1 MFPCYTY
8 SLVAKNVHTVLMA
21 LTNSMQKPDIPA
33 NESDRLV
40 ALDRYKILDTLPEQ
54 VYDDLTQLAADICGT
69 SIALISLVDK
79 DRQWFKSRVG
89 IDATETPRDISFCGH
104 AVAEGSILNVPDAS
118 LDPRFADNP
127 LVAQYPN
134 IRFYAGVP
142 LITDDNFA
150 LGTLCVIDRQP
161 RYLTEQQISQL
172 EALSRLV
179 ISQFELRLK
188 EESFRL
194 LSICGRILR

>member
-1 MFPCYTY
+1 MKHPEIT
-8 SLVAKNVHTVLMA
+8 
-21 LTNSMQKPDIPA
+21 A

-69 SIALISLVDK
+69 PIALISLVDK

-89 IDATETPRDISFCGH
+89 IDATETPHDISFCGH
-104 AVAEGSILNVPDAS
+104 AVAESAILNVPDAS

-127 LVAQYPN
+127 LVAQDPN

-142 LITDDNFA
+142 LITDVTWKEF
-150 LGTLCVIDRQP
+150 
-161 RYLTEQQISQL
+161 
-172 EALSRLV
+172 LS
-179 ISQFELRLK
+179 
-188 EESFRL
+188 
-194 LSICGRILR
+194 

>member
-1 MFPCYTY
+1 
-8 SLVAKNVHTVLMA
+8 
-21 LTNSMQKPDIPA
+21 MQKPEIPI

-69 SIALISLVDK
+69 PIALISLIDK

-104 AVAEGSILNVPDAS
+104 AVAANAILNVPDAS

-127 LVAQYPN
+127 LVAKEPN
-134 IRFYAGVP
+134 IRLYVGVP

-161 RYLTEQQISQL
+161 HDLTEQQIRQL

-188 EESFRL
+188 EEALRL
-194 LSICGRILR
+194 LASVVESSDDAIITETLEGIITSTRWLK

>member
-69 SIALISLVDK
+69 PIALISLVDK

-89 IDATETPRDISFCGH
+89 IDATETPRDISLL
-104 AVAEGSILNVPDAS
+104 AIANRRKSLYKSLNS
-118 LDPRFADNP
+118 LFK
-127 LVAQYPN
+127 Q
-134 IRFYAGVP
+134 
-142 LITDDNFA
+142 
-150 LGTLCVIDRQP
+150 
-161 RYLTEQQISQL
+161 
-172 EALSRLV
+172 
-179 ISQFELRLK
+179 
-188 EESFRL
+188 
-194 LSICGRILR
+194 